1 MTLIVRNL
9 EKRFGERLLFS
20 GVSFTV
26 GPGRKVALI
35 GANGSGKTTLMNM
48 IAGREEIDAGSIEM
62 PVRNY
67 RIGIMEQF
75 YSFDEKGTLL
85 DDALS
90 AAEEINRL
98 SIVMS
103 DAVEKLSSEND
114 PEIIKRLST
123 DYADAEGRFL
133 VLGGYNFE
141 GEVRKLLKGIGF
153 REEDFDKKVS
163 DLSGGERSRL
173 ALGKLLIA
181 KPNLLLLDEPTN
193 HLDIESVEWLE
204 EFMREYQGGV
214 FMVSHDRYFVDNVA
228 QVILELEDGT
238 ISSYTGN
245 YRDYLKLKCEKV
257 EREWKEF
264 KRQQDEME
272 RLRRFINRWRADKR
286 RASQAKSREKIL
298 SKMEPVKAPK
308 RGQKQFSIH
317 IESGMQSFTKVLEVE
332 NACKSYAGKN
342 LFHDL
347 NFEVIKGENFAIVG
361 RNGEGKSTL
370 IRCLMSRDDFDSGH
384 FQWGGNT
391 VIGHFAQDRIELDPR
406 QNFLEAFLEH
416 FPDWTPDQGKQFLG
430 RFYINLEYMYK
441 NVADISGG
449 EKSKLAI
456 AILIAQ
462 KPNVLVLDE
471 PTNHLDI
478 IATEALEMALESYD
492 GSLILVSHDRRLLDR
507 LANRTLYL
515 KDGRGEIFL
524 GNYSYMKEKLDERAR
539 REIMK
544 QEKTVKE
551 QVPRTEK
558 PRKINVYKRQQI
570 ENLYGK
576 ITDIEDEIEKKHG
589 MMADPSVA
597 KDWEKVAKLKEEI
610 DMLNEQISRI
620 QDEIERREKD
630 LYSQG

>member
-35 GANGSGKTTLMNM
+35 GANGSGKTTLLNM
-48 IAGREEIDAGSIEM
+48 IAGREEIDGGKIEM
-62 PVRNY
+62 PIRNY

-75 YSFDEKGTLL
+75 YSFDEEGTLI
-85 DDALS
+85 DDALR

-98 SIVMS
+98 SITMS
-103 DAVEKLSSEND
+103 DAVEKLSAETNPD
-114 PEIIKRLST
+114 TIKRLSS
-123 DYADAEGRFL
+123 DYADAEERFL

-141 GEVRKLLKGIGF
+141 GEVRKMLKGIGF
-153 REEDFDKKVS
+153 REEDFDKKIS
-163 DLSGGERSRL
+163 ELSGGERSRL

-204 EFMREYQGGV
+204 EFMKEYRGGV
-214 FMVSHDRYFVDNVA
+214 LMISHDRYFVDNVA
-228 QVILELEDGT
+228 QVILELEDGS
-238 ISSYTGN
+238 IQSYTGN
-245 YRDYLKLKCEKV
+245 YRDYLRLKCEKV

-317 IESGMQSFTKVLEVE
+317 IETGMQSFTRVLEVE
-332 NACKSYAGKN
+332 NAFKAYAGKN
-342 LFHDL
+342 LFNGL
-347 NFEVIKGENFAIVG
+347 SFEVIKGENFAIVG

-370 IRCLMSRDDFDSGH
+370 IRCLMGRDNLDSGR
-384 FQWGGNT
+384 FEWGGNT
-391 VIGHFAQDRIELDPR
+391 VIGYFAQDRIELDLR
-406 QNFLEAFLEH
+406 KNFLEAFLEH
-416 FPDWTPDQGKQFLG
+416 FPDWTPDQGKQYLG
-430 RFYINLEYMYK
+430 RFYINLEDMDK
-441 NVADISGG
+441 NVASLSGG

-478 IATEALEMALESYD
+478 IATEALEMALENYD
-492 GSLILVSHDRRLLDR
+492 GTLILVSHDRRLLDR
-507 LANRTLYL
+507 LSDKTLYM
-515 KDGRGEIFL
+515 KDGKGEIFL

-539 REIMK
+539 LEISK
-544 QEKTVKE
+544 HEKPVKE
-551 QVPRTEK
+551 QVQKSEK
-558 PRKINVYKRQQI
+558 PRKINVFKRQQI
-570 ENLYGK
+570 ENLYSK
-576 ITDIEDEIEKKHG
+576 ITSMEDEIEKKHK
-589 MMADPSVA
+589 MLADPVVA
-597 KDWEKVAKLKEEI
+597 KDWEKVAKLMDEI
-610 DMLNEQISRI
+610 EMLNGQIEQI
-620 QDEIERREKD
+620 QDEIEWREKE
-630 LYSQG
+630 LYTQG